1 MPKFTHGPWVQW
13 VWHNTIHAGPVTENT
28 EGCIRGGRG
37 EICEVREDE
46 FDEET
51 VEANARLIAAS
62 PELYE
67 QLEDLL
73 TIDQWTPKSWE
84 ARQRTIRALIA
95 KVDGEA

>member
-1 MPKFTHGPWVQW
+1 MPKFTPGPWVQW
-13 VWHNTIHAGPVTENT
+13 VWHNTIHAGPVAENT

-62 PELYE
+62 PDLYE
-67 QLEDLL
+67 FVTWAAESDILRGTGMQAKAETLL
-73 TIDQWTPKSWE
+73 
-84 ARQRTIRALIA
+84 A
-95 KVDGEA
+95 KVDGDA